1 MGNDYGF
8 PMSKAEIL
16 REIPLLAK
24 EERDEL
30 RLALAELD
38 GDGWDDIDAPLS
50 AAEKALIDQRVADF
64 DKDPSA
70 AVPWPAAVE
79 RLRERFPG

>member
-1 MGNDYGF
+1 MN
-8 PMSKAEIL
+8 KAEIL
-16 REIPLLAK
+16 REIPNLTK

-38 GDGWDDIDAPLS
+38 GGGWDDIDDPLS
-50 AAEKALIDQRVADF
+50 AAEKALLAERFAELEKNPGSSV
-64 DKDPSA
+64 PWSA
-70 AVPWPAAVE
+70 AVD